1 MIGGLGLD
9 RATAKYIIDVILQ
22 DRDIKAELAKQIRIE
37 TETARNKYSQYSR
50 ATFDS
55 LTSGDVNLQYR
66 MAQSGYDV
74 YGRTIIGGNTN
85 TSNANVYK
93 KMKNKIRYGKR
104 PENGYQNRGGF
115 TVG

>member
-9 RATAKYIIDVILQ
+9 RATAQYIINVILQ
-22 DRDIKAELAKQIRIE
+22 DREVKAELAKQIRIE
-37 TETARNKYSQYSR
+37 TETHKNKYSQYNR
-50 ATFDS
+50 ASFDS

-74 YGRTIIGGNTN
+74 YGRTILSGHTD
-85 TSNANVYK
+85 TSNRNLYK
-93 KMKNKIRYGKR
+93 NMKNKIRYGKR

-115 TVG
+115 TLG

>member
-1 MIGGLGLD
+1 MIGGLGFD
-9 RATAKYIIDVILQ
+9 KEIARYIINIILQ
-22 DRDIKAELAKQIRIE
+22 DREVKAEIARQVRIE
-37 TETARNKYSQYSR
+37 TETAKNKYAQYNR
-50 ATFDS
+50 ASFDS

-74 YGRTIIGGNTN
+74 YGRTILSGTTN
-85 TSNANVYK
+85 TSNVNTYK

>member
-1 MIGGLGLD
+1 MIGCFGLD
-9 RATAKYIIDVILQ
+9 RATANYIINVILQ
-22 DRDIKAELAKQIRIE
+22 DRDVKAELAKQIRIE
-37 TETARNKYSQYSR
+37 TETAKNKYSQYNR
-50 ATFDS
+50 ASFDA

-74 YGRTIIGGNTN
+74 YGRTILSGVSN
-85 TSNANVYK
+85 TSNVNTYK